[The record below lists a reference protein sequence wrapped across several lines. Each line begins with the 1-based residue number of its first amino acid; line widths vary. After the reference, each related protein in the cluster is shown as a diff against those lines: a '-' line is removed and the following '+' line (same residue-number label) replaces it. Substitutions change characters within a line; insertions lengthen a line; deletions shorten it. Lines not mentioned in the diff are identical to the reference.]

1 MTEHDHVDDGPFDRH
16 EESGAERVTSPM
28 QPFTRQQA
36 TTGGLILIAGLAVV
50 FGLPLLVL

>member
-1 MTEHDHVDDGPFDRH
+1 MTEYDHMDEDSFNRH
-16 EESGAERVTSPM
+16 EEHQAERVTSPM

>member
-1 MTEHDHVDDGPFDRH
+1 MTGHDHADDDPFDRH
-16 EESGAERVTSPM
+16 EESAERVTSPM

-36 TTGGLILIAGLAVV
+36 TTGGLILLAGLAVV